1 MRNCQTGHNFKGGE
15 YLRKLGKELKRTN
28 VQVLWLF
35 LGKIPKLLTYDTL
48 MVAMLTT
55 LKNSRF
61 GRYCT
66 AGIRAWR

>member
-1 MRNCQTGHNFKGGE
+1 
-15 YLRKLGKELKRTN
+15 
-28 VQVLWLF
+28 
-35 LGKIPKLLTYDTL
+35 